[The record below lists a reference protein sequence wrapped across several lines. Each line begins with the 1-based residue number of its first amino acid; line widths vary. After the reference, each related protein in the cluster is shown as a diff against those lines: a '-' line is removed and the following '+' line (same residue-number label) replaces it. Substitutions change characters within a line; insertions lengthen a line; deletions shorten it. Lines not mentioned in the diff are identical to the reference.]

1 MTAKKTRI
9 APRGIFVTA
18 FSVLSFA
25 LVINYSNAAIDS
37 VKSALSLCAQT
48 VIPSLFPFMVI
59 SELAV
64 SLDAAKYIGKVLAP
78 VFRPL
83 FNLNEHGAAAFL
95 LGALCGFPVGA
106 RTAVSLYER
115 GNLDEKE
122 LTNVLCFC
130 NNPSSAFVISAIGV
144 SLFGSQGFGIA
155 LYIITLISALIIGIF
170 LRYFFREK
178 AANAKE
184 FEKGKQE
191 EKQLGIHIF
200 TNAVADSAGAMLTVC
215 AFIVFFSAFLG
226 TLNAA
231 FEPLSAP
238 DSVIAAI
245 KGFFELTAGV
255 THVSANLN
263 GEGALLL
270 CAFVIGWS
278 GLSVH
283 FQIMAI
289 CKNCKISFRPYFLAK
304 AAQGGLNALFM
315 CAYLRVFQPNL
326 SFHTGTDIKA
336 FLSIPKPW
344 TVICLIGLVGATV
357 ALVIKKATKRNK
369 KMDIFQR

>member
-1 MTAKKTRI
+1 MTSKKTCITSRS
-9 APRGIFVTA
+9 IFVTVFSLLA
-18 FSVLSFA
+18 FS
-25 LVINYSNAAIDS
+25 LVIKYSNAAIDS
-37 VKSALSLCAQT
+37 VKSTLSLCAQT

-64 SLDAAKYIGKVLAP
+64 SLDAAKYLGKLLKP
-78 VFRPL
+78 VFSPL
-83 FNLNEHGAAAFL
+83 FDLNEHGASAFI

-106 RTAVSLYER
+106 RTAAALYEQEKL
-115 GNLDEKE
+115 NEKE
-122 LTNVLCFC
+122 LNHVLCFC

-144 SLFGSQGFGIA
+144 SLFGSQSFGVA
-155 LYIITLISALIIGIF
+155 LYVITLISALIIGSC
-170 LRYFFREK
+170 LKFFYHKKNASTKEQEK
-178 AANAKE
+178 ITQKE
-184 FEKGKQE
+184 NI
-191 EKQLGIHIF
+191 LGIHVF

-238 DSVIAAI
+238 DPVIAAV

-270 CAFVIGWS
+270 CAFIVGWS

-289 CKNCKISFRPYFLAK
+289 CRNCKISFRPYFFAK
-304 AAQGGLNALFM
+304 AAQGGINALLT
-315 CAYLRVFQPNL
+315 CAYLRIFKPDL
-326 SFHTGTDIKA
+326 SFHKGTDIKA
-336 FLSIPKPW
+336 FLPISKPW
-344 TVICLIGLVGATV
+344 AVICLTAFVAATIV
-357 ALVIKKATKRNK
+357 LIIKKATKSKKNRN
-369 KMDIFQR
+369 IF

>member
-9 APRGIFVTA
+9 TSRGVFVTV
-18 FSVLSFA
+18 FSVIAFT
-25 LVINYSNAAIDS
+25 LVIKYSNAAIDS
-37 VKSALSLCAQT
+37 VKTALSLCAET

-64 SLDAAKYIGKVLAP
+64 SLGAAKYLGKALSP

-83 FNLNEHGAAAFL
+83 FKLNEHGASAFL

-106 RTAVSLYER
+106 RTAVSLYEQEKL
-115 GNLDEKE
+115 NEKE
-122 LTNVLCFC
+122 LTHVLCFC
-130 NNPSSAFVISAIGV
+130 NNPSSAFIISAVGV
-144 SLFGSQGFGIA
+144 SLFGSRKFGIA
-155 LYIITLISALIIGIF
+155 LYIITLISALIIGIS
-170 LRYFFREK
+170 LRFIYQEK
-178 AANAKE
+178 HTEIKKCATE
-184 FEKGKQE
+184 KQE
-191 EKQLGIHIF
+191 NKSLGIHIF

-215 AFIVFFSAFLG
+215 AFIVFFSALLG

-255 THVSANLN
+255 THVSANLR

-270 CAFVIGWS
+270 CAFIVGWS
-278 GLSVH
+278 GISVH

-289 CKNCKISFRPYFLAK
+289 CRNCKISFRPYFLSK
-304 AAQGGLNALFM
+304 AAQGGVNALLM
-315 CAYLRVFQPNL
+315 CAYLRVFKPNL
-326 SFHTGTDIKA
+326 SFRAGTDIKA

-344 TVICLIGLVGATV
+344 TVICLIGFVGATIT
-357 ALVIKKATKRNK
+357 LVVKKATKRNK
-369 KMDIFQR
+369 KRGFF